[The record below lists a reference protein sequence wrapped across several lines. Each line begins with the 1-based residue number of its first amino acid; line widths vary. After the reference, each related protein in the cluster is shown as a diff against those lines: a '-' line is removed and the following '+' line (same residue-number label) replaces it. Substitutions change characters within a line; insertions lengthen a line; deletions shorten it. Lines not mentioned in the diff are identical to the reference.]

1 MAPTPL
7 GGALLPVTRTLALG
21 AAASAPQRPGEGRP
35 QEACQQAAAGIPP
48 SDGFG
53 NTIKLPRIHW
63 LYLPSDG
70 PEGVTARR
78 NA

>member
-7 GGALLPVTRTLALG
+7 GGALLPVARTLALG
-21 AAASAPQRPGEGRP
+21 AAAGAPQRPGEDRP
-35 QEACQQAAAGIPP
+35 QEAGQQAAAGIPP

>member
-7 GGALLPVTRTLALG
+7 GGALLPVTRTLAFG

-35 QEACQQAAAGIPP
+35 QEAGQQAAARDALAD
-48 SDGFG
+48 SFRH
-53 NTIKLPRIHW
+53 TIKLRRIHW

-78 NA
+78 YA